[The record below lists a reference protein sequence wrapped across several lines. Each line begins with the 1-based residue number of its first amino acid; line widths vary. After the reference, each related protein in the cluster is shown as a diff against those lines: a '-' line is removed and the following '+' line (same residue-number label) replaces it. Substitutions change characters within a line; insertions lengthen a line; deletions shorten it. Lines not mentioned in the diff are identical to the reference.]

1 LRMGSDYAPIGKGNK
16 RPAMWAWW
24 RRRAQ
29 RDDRRKVGLVSPLPE
44 IDPIEE
50 LARILGEA
58 QEQDAEQERRYESFA
73 RERPVRGRTRRRR

>member
-1 LRMGSDYAPIGKGNK
+1 
-16 RPAMWAWW
+16 MWAWW

-29 RDDRRKVGLVSPLPE
+29 RDDRRKVSLVSPLPE

-58 QEQDAEQERRYESFA
+58 QEQDAEEERRFDSLA
-73 RERPVRGRTRRRR
+73 RLHSVRDRARPRR